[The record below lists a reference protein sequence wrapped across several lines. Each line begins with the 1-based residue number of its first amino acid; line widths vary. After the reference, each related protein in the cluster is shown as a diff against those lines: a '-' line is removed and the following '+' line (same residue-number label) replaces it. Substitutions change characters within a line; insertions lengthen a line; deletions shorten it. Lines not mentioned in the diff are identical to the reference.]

1 MSENPDYPL
10 YGEPHRP
17 QYHFTPP
24 AGFMNDPCGLVY
36 WNGWQLCYQYNPFN
50 MKAGYPSWGHA
61 CSRDLLHWQNL
72 PIAIPNSPEAQ
83 IFTGSVI
90 VDTDNTSGFF
100 SVAGLVAVYTLSKPQ
115 KEVQEIA
122 YSVNGGVT
130 FTKYEQNPVL
140 DLDYPELSGSQSVLA
155 CPNRPLGDGGGSSA
169 SSSDSLSCI
178 ARPQRVEAFESLWAG
193 RH

>member
-1 MSENPDYPL
+1 M
-10 YGEPHRP
+10 
-17 QYHFTPP
+17 P
-24 AGFMNDPCGLVY
+24 AAAIFYIGKIY
-36 WNGWQLCYQYNPFN
+36 
-50 MKAGYPSWGHA
+50 
-61 CSRDLLHWQNL
+61 L

-140 DLDYPELSGSQSVLA
+140 DLDYPNCRDPKVFWHAPTGRWVMVVALPQARQILFLASHDLKEWKHLSHFGPVGIEA
-155 CPNRPLGDGGGSSA
+155 CEWECPNL
-169 SSSDSLSCI
+169 L
-178 ARPQRVEAFESLWAG
+178 
-193 RH
+193 